1 MTNGPTAVV
10 LGLRE
15 NGLGV
20 VRSLGREGVPVIAVD
35 DAVDRFYAK
44 TRYAQ
49 RVACEDFY
57 GPGLIDR
64 LCVLGSNL
72 GGGAVLIPTNDMTVA
87 LASQYRHRLES
98 AYRHSLPPAR
108 MVDLLMDKE
117 ATHKFAETNGFLM
130 PRSFKV
136 TTEEELGSYVQEIE
150 PPYILK
156 PRSPGVLRYGTKRVV
171 FTKSKNELK
180 QAFRMLSQWESGV
193 VLQEWIPGAD
203 TNLVFA
209 LYYFDENTNP
219 LGCFIGRK
227 IRQYPPYCGSGC
239 SAEPWRDD
247 FVSEY
252 GLRFFREIGYTGF
265 GAIEFKISDR
275 DGKYYLIEPS
285 IGRPEHFFALAEANN
300 VNLSFIG
307 YRHMAQ
313 LPLPTPDEPN
323 VPVRYFNLRNDFRAA
338 RTYIQA
344 NDLTVKGWLRG
355 LRGSKQYAVF
365 AWDDLKPF
373 LSSCAQPIARIPIE
387 VARKAIR
394 LGNKCMIR
402 VATLSSGRQN
412 READLGIQW
421 TRQIEETKEHV

>member
-1 MTNGPTAVV
+1 MMNGPVAVV

-20 VRSLGREGVPVIAVD
+20 VRALGRQGVPVIAVD
-35 DAVDRFYAK
+35 DTDERFYTK
-44 TRYAQ
+44 TRYA
-49 RVACEDFY
+49 RWVACEDFY
-57 GPGLIDR
+57 GTGLIDR
-64 LCVLGSNL
+64 LCELGKIL
-72 GGGAVLIPTNDMTVA
+72 GGGGVLIPTNDMTVA
-87 LASQYRHRLES
+87 LVSQYRHRLETT
-98 AYRHSLPPAR
+98 YRHSLPPAS

-117 ATHKFAETNGFLM
+117 ATRKFAETNGFLM
-130 PRSFKV
+130 PRSFEV
-136 TTEEELGSYVQEIE
+136 TTEEELESYLQEIE

-156 PRSPGVLRYGTKRVV
+156 PRSPGALRYGTKKVV
-171 FTKSKNELK
+171 LTKSKDELK

-203 TNLVFA
+203 KNLVFA
-209 LYYFDENTNP
+209 LYYFDKNSNP
-219 LGCFIGRK
+219 LGRFIGRK
-227 IRQYPPYCGSGC
+227 IRQHIPYCGSGC
-239 SAEPWRDD
+239 SAEPWKDD

-300 VNLSFIG
+300 VNLSYVG

-323 VPVRYFNLRNDFRAA
+323 APVRYFNLKNDFRAA
-338 RTYIQA
+338 RTCIHA
-344 NDLTVKGWLRG
+344 NDLTVKGWLRS
-355 LRGSKQYAVF
+355 LRGPKQYAVF

-373 LSSCAQPIARIPIE
+373 LSYCAQPLVRLS
-387 VARKAIR
+387 KAIKLR
-394 LGNKCMIR
+394 P
-402 VATLSSGRQN
+402 APRQKIVQ
-412 READLGIQW
+412 LVKSI
-421 TRQIEETKEHV
+421 